1 MSHSKNHS
9 AIPCCIVVVLAIFAF
24 STLDLRAID
33 IGPMTWTPRADWVNV
48 KSCKAI
54 TGGPDAVGD
63 GVADDTGALQAVCTW
78 LQKNSGRATVYF
90 PPGTYKISDTLRF
103 HDVNSTSIL
112 GCGSKTVISWAGA
125 NGGAMFLPSATHH
138 MI

>member
-9 AIPCCIVVVLAIFAF
+9 AISCCIVVVLAIFAF

-63 GVADDTGALQAVCTW
+63 GVADDTAALQAVCTW
-78 LQKNSGRATVYF
+78 LQNRSSPMVEQICLTDLQHLNNLSEGHK
-90 PPGTYKISDTLRF
+90 PGITRR
-103 HDVNSTSIL
+103 
-112 GCGSKTVISWAGA
+112 
-125 NGGAMFLPSATHH
+125 
-138 MI
+138 